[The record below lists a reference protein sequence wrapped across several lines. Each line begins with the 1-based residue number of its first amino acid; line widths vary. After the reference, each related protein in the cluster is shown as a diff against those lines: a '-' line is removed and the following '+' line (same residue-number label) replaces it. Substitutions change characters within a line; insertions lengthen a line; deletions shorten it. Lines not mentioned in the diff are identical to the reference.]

1 MVSKIGRV
9 YVPPTVATGMSEDI
23 DGELILALTTAS
35 EQIDGLN
42 DMELFKL
49 METAESIRRQLKG
62 ADIDANKLAFI
73 MFQLS
78 IEAKK
83 MEKPHFD
90 MAFV

>member
-1 MVSKIGRV
+1 
-9 YVPPTVATGMSEDI
+9 MSEDI

-35 EQIDGLN
+35 KQVNGLD

-62 ADIDANKLAFI
+62 ADIDVNRLAFI

-78 IEAKK
+78 IEAEK
-83 MEKPHFD
+83 MQKPDFD
-90 MAFV
+90 VAFA